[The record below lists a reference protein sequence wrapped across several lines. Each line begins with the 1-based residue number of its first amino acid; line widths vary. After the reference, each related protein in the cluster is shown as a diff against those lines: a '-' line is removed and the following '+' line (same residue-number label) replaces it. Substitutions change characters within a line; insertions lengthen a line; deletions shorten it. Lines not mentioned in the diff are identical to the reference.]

1 MNSDTDINEIEQLE
15 KQLNE
20 FKNKWNNI
28 QSQKA
33 KKWRVHFF
41 ISFIV
46 AIALSLLFSN
56 LWWVGI
62 GVIGYFAGSL
72 YTMLRLNAKTSK
84 QINEHQN
91 QLKLVR
97 LLRNFEAS
105 PYSK

>member
-15 KQLNE
+15 KQLNA
-20 FKNKWNNI
+20 FKDEWNTI

-33 KKWRVHFF
+33 KKWRIHFF
-41 ISFIV
+41 ISFIL
-46 AIALSLLFSN
+46 AIGLSLLFAD
-56 LWWVGI
+56 LWWSGI
-62 GVIGYFAGSL
+62 VVIGYFAGSL

-91 QLKLVR
+91 QLKLAR